1 MKFLIPL
8 AEGFEEIE
16 AVSIID
22 TLRRGGL
29 AVVTASLHDRIVTGS
44 HGIPVTADKILETD
58 EKFDGIVLPGGMPG
72 SANLKKDPR
81 VIKLVQE
88 ISKSGGITAAIC
100 AAPIVLAEAGILEG
114 KRYTCYP
121 GYENEITGGE
131 HISEAV
137 IADGK
142 VVTGKGAACA
152 IPFALKIVEIVEGK
166 DAAIKLKD
174 QMMAFW

>member
-1 MKFLIPL
+1 MKIIVPL

-29 AVVTASLHDRIVTGS
+29 EVITASLHDRVVTGS

-81 VIKLVQE
+81 IIKLIQE
-88 ISKSGGITAAIC
+88 IGKSGGITAAIC

-114 KRYTCYP
+114 KKYTCYP
-121 GYENEITGGE
+121 GYENEITGGV
-131 HISEAV
+131 HKSEAV

-142 VVTGKGAACA
+142 VITGKGAACA
-152 IPFALKIVEIVEGK
+152 IPFALTIVEIIKGK
-166 DAAIKLKD
+166 DAAVKLKE